1 MNYLRKNRVAFRP
14 SVGDACLEDRLEM
27 AILAGVPR
35 TPSALVSTAQAGTGQ
50 QGTMSL
56 QQIRQAFVQQFRAA
70 NRDLLQLI
78 GNEITLAYRNG
89 TPSAQQLADL
99 NAQINGAVNATAF
112 RLSSQAALLPNG
124 SARLVPAIQNALL
137 GSRTNGL
144 LGRIQALTQSSRAT
158 SSIQSLQNAVGRQLN
173 AVAQGNLNQL
183 ARFFNTTSLNRLS
196 VDTTGNRIP
205 LQQFLGRQVITQFG
219 NTLGGLSQS
228 FPPSPTRSCSPTARP
243 PRPPRPRIRS

>member
-144 LGRIQALTQSSRAT
+144 LGPFRRSPSHRVPRVRSSRSRTPSGGNSTRWPRGT
-158 SSIQSLQNAVGRQLN
+158 STNWPGSS
-173 AVAQGNLNQL
+173 
-183 ARFFNTTSLNRLS
+183 
-196 VDTTGNRIP
+196 
-205 LQQFLGRQVITQFG
+205 
-219 NTLGGLSQS
+219 
-228 FPPSPTRSCSPTARP
+228 TRPA
-243 PRPPRPRIRS
+243 